1 MITETNAAQTPAIG
15 IGGRPANDRYADVGW
30 LCLGFG
36 LATGWGVVAVEG
48 ILRGLGVERLFQN
61 PHFVWLGPV
70 ADALLFLVLGGPVL
84 VLLIGRLPKGLF
96 LPLAVGAM
104 SFVGCLAVVISSGR
118 IFVWAAALLAAGV
131 ASQLSRLARMQPDR
145 MRTLGRRAAVA
156 LLALTLL
163 AAATVW
169 GWQRYEDRR
178 GLPSGTVA
186 VVGSPNVLLIVLD
199 TVRADS
205 VDLDAVAGNPPVPPT
220 PFFARLAGNSLVFH
234 TALAPS
240 SWTLPSHA
248 SMFTGKPAHELTADW
263 YEPLDDR
270 QRTLAE
276 VFRDRGYA
284 TGGFV
289 GNTKYAAR
297 GTGLERGFS
306 HYEDFPWTFG
316 ELIRHSIFVRLFE
329 QKGGRFTALGIYDD
343 LGRKPARA
351 VTDGLLDWTEQLDG
365 QPFFAF
371 VNYFDAHSP
380 YLPDRHPV
388 EERALTPEE
397 KTRLRGW
404 VTADRDTLRRE
415 AEFAHA
421 CFRELVRQLDQELER
436 LFLELEARG
445 LRENTL
451 VIVTSDHG
459 EQFGEHDLFHH
470 GNSLYR
476 PLVHVPLLVNWPAG
490 ISGRVDVDEAVSL
503 TGLAATVADALD
515 WPDADRLPGQS
526 FWSVAA
532 SDAAPVVSPALCGLT
547 PRPHD
552 HQFHYAPV
560 AGGPMF
566 AVLHNGSYLIRQG
579 DGTEQAFDFRR
590 DPMEL
595 QDLVNDPEAQSV
607 VERARGVLDAMIGS
621 QDP

>member
-1 MITETNAAQTPAIG
+1 MTTETTATETRGTP
-15 IGGRPANDRYADVGW
+15 RDDRYSDVGW

-36 LATGWGVVAVEG
+36 LATGWGVVFVEG
-48 ILRGLGVERLFQN
+48 ILRGLSFDRLFLN

-70 ADALLFLVLGGPVL
+70 ADALLFIVLGGPVL
-84 VLLIGRLPKGLF
+84 ALLIGRLPKGVF

-104 SFVGCLAVVISSGR
+104 SFVGCVAAVISSGR
-118 IFVWAAALLAAGV
+118 IFAWAAALLAAGV
-131 ASQLSRLARMQPDR
+131 AGQLSRLARARPDTVR
-145 MRTLGRRAAVA
+145 VSCRRAAVA
-156 LLALTLL
+156 LLALTAL
-163 AAATVW
+163 AAACVW
-169 GWQRYEDRR
+169 GLQRYEDRR
-178 GLPSGTVA
+178 GLPSNTVA
-186 VVGSPNVLLIVLD
+186 TAGSPNVLLIVLD

-205 VDLDAVAGNPPVPPT
+205 VNLDVATENPASHPT
-220 PFFARLAGNSLVFH
+220 PFLARLAGNSLVFDA
-234 TALAPS
+234 ALAPS

-248 SMFTGKPAHELTADW
+248 SMFTGKPAHQLTADW

-270 QRTLAE
+270 ERTLAE

-297 GTGLERGFS
+297 GTGLERGFA

-343 LGRKPARA
+343 LGHKPAPA
-351 VTDGLLDWTEQLDG
+351 VTDGFLAWTDRLDG

-371 VNYFDAHSP
+371 LNYFDAHSP

-404 VTADRDTLRRE
+404 LTADRETLHRE
-415 AEFAHA
+415 TEFAHA

-436 LFLELEARG
+436 LFLELDARG

-476 PLVHVPLLVNWPAG
+476 PLVHVPLIVNWPAG
-490 ISGRVDVDEAVSL
+490 ISERVHVDRAVSL
-503 TGLAATVADALD
+503 TDLGATLADALN
-515 WPDADRLPGQS
+515 WPNADRLPGQS
-526 FWSVAA
+526 FWP
-532 SDAAPVVSPALCGLT
+532 AAPGDAEPMAPAAICGLT
-547 PRPHD
+547 ARPHD
-552 HQFHYAPV
+552 RQFHYAPV
-560 AGGPMF
+560 AGGSMF
-566 AVLHNGSYLIRQG
+566 AVLHNGLYLIRQG
-579 DGTEQAFDFRR
+579 DGTEQVFDFHR
-590 DPMEL
+590 DPME
-595 QDLVNDPEAQSV
+595 QHDLVNDPAAQAAIA
-607 VERARGVLDAMIGS
+607 ELRELLDGLIGR
-621 QDP
+621 

>member
-1 MITETNAAQTPAIG
+1 MATETTATETRGTP
-15 IGGRPANDRYADVGW
+15 RDDRYSDVGW

-48 ILRGLGVERLFQN
+48 ILRGLSYDRLFLN

-70 ADALLFLVLGGPVL
+70 ADALLFIVLGGPVL
-84 VLLIGRLPKGLF
+84 ALLIGRLPKGVF

-104 SFVGCLAVVISSGR
+104 SFVGCVAVVISSGR
-118 IFVWAAALLAAGV
+118 IFAWAAALLAAGV
-131 ASQLSRLARMQPDR
+131 AVQLSRLASKRPDKMQ
-145 MRTLGRRAAVA
+145 TLCRRATVA
-156 LLALTLL
+156 LLALTAL
-163 AAATVW
+163 AAAVVW
-169 GWQRYEDRR
+169 GRQRFEDRR

-186 VVGSPNVLLIVLD
+186 AAGSPNVLLIVLD

-205 VDLDAVAGNPPVPPT
+205 VNLDAAPGNPTAHPT
-220 PFFARLAGNSLVFH
+220 PFLARLAENSLVFDA
-234 TALAPS
+234 ALAPS

-248 SMFTGKPAHELTADW
+248 SMFTGKPAHQLTADW

-270 QRTLAE
+270 ERTLAE
-276 VFRDRGYA
+276 VFRGRGYA

-343 LGRKPARA
+343 LGRKPAPA
-351 VTDGLLDWTEQLDG
+351 VTDGFLAWTDRLDG

-371 VNYFDAHSP
+371 LNYFDAHSP

-388 EERALTPEE
+388 EQRALTPEE

-404 VTADRDTLRRE
+404 LTADRDTLHRE

-436 LFLELEARG
+436 LFLELDARG

-459 EQFGEHDLFHH
+459 EQFGEHDLFNH

-476 PLVHVPLLVNWPAG
+476 PLVHVPLIVNWPAG
-490 ISGRVDVDEAVSL
+490 ISERVDVDRAVSL
-503 TGLAATVADALD
+503 TDLGATLADALS
-515 WPDADRLPGQS
+515 WPNADRLPGRS
-526 FWSVAA
+526 FWHPQA
-532 SDAAPVVSPALCGLT
+532 SDAEPAAPAALCGLT
-547 PRPHD
+547 ARPHD
-552 HQFHYAPV
+552 RQFHYAPV
-560 AGGPMF
+560 AGGSMF
-566 AVLHNGSYLIRQG
+566 AVLHNGLYFIRQG
-579 DGTEQAFDFRR
+579 DGTEQVFDFRR
-590 DPMEL
+590 DPNE
-595 QDLVNDPEAQSV
+595 QHDLASDPAAQAAIAEV
-607 VERARGVLDAMIGS
+607 RDVLDALIRR
-621 QDP
+621 